1 MTLSRALIIAAVVL
15 FLLDAFLIIFN
26 AGDTKAHTEILYFGL
41 AAFAGG
47 HVS

>member
-1 MTLSRALIIAAVVL
+1 MTIQKMLIIAAVVL
-15 FLLDAFLIIFN
+15 FLLDALLVIFS

-47 HVS
+47 HV